1 VAGWLGGTPCEC
13 TTSPP
18 PLLHTS
24 PPLCEPREDGGII
37 YSISDHLVRMVRDA
51 HDMWAACVETY
62 TARVT
67 ELGDRIN
74 NQPWLTGG

>member
-1 VAGWLGGTPCEC
+1 
-13 TTSPP
+13 
-18 PLLHTS
+18 
-24 PPLCEPREDGGII
+24 
-37 YSISDHLVRMVRDA
+37 MVRDA